1 MNASGIVNNIDE
13 STCDFEDG
21 VVYMSIIC
29 RRCREKD
36 IEMLREWRMRPE
48 ITRFMNTEPKL
59 TIEDQK
65 RWFAKVS
72 KEEDSFYWILEVDGI
87 PVGMVSLVKWDK
99 TNKIIHTGI
108 YIAVKEKRSMS
119 LLIDLTVNLNVF
131 AFEKLKVNKVAKE
144 FLDIN
149 QDYIHFYERFGFKKE
164 GVLRAAIYKNG
175 KYHDLHLLGML
186 KDEWESLP
194 DMGDYQ
200 TILFEQ

>member
-72 KEEDSFYWILEVDGI
+72 KEDSFYWILEVDGI

>member
-1 MNASGIVNNIDE
+1 MDTILIRRK
-13 STCDFEDG
+13 TEDDVRNLKG
-21 VVYMSIIC
+21 GGDMSLRC
-29 RRCREKD
+29 RRCQEKD
-36 IEMLREWRMRPE
+36 LEMLREWRMRPE
-48 ITRFMNTEPKL
+48 ITKYMNTEPQL

-65 RWFAKVS
+65 RWFAKIS
-72 KEEDSFYWILEVDGI
+72 KEEDSFYWILEVDDI
-87 PVGMVSLVKWDK
+87 PVGLVSLVKWDK

-200 TILFEQ
+200 TIKFEQ

>member
-1 MNASGIVNNIDE
+1 
-13 STCDFEDG
+13 
-21 VVYMSIIC
+21 MSLRC
-29 RRCREKD
+29 RRCQEKD
-36 IEMLREWRMRPE
+36 LEMLREWRMRPE
-48 ITRFMNTEPKL
+48 ITKYMNTEPQL

-65 RWFAKVS
+65 RWFAKIS
-72 KEEDSFYWILEVDGI
+72 KEEDSFYWILEVDDI
-87 PVGMVSLVKWDK
+87 PVGLVSLVKWDK

-200 TILFEQ
+200 TIKFEQ